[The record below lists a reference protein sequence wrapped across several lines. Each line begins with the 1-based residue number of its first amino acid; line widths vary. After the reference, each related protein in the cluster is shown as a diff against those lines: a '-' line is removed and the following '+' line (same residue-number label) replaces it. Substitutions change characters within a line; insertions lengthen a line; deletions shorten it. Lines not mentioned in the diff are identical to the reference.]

1 MIKVTRQIDASKQAL
16 DDVFVFPDFAL
27 WKQILQRAGLRN
39 PDRCRPSFRRS
50 LEKALKKISL
60 LPLLVLLAASVTSV
74 YAKPVPEKD
83 VTRATLP
90 NGARV
95 VIIRNTLAPVA
106 TVEANFLVGGNE
118 TPAGFPGM
126 AHAQEHMAFRG
137 CQGMTADQTAAI
149 YALLGGDNDADTQQN
164 ITQYYATVP
173 AADVDVALHAQAACL
188 AGIDDSEAQ
197 WAQERGAIE
206 QEVAQDLSNPTYK
219 FINRLNHIMF
229 AGTPYA
235 HDPLGTKPSFD
246 KTTGAMLKDF
256 YKKWYSPS
264 NMILIVVGDVNPQST
279 LATIK
284 ELFGGVKNHP
294 VPKHPAIH
302 LKPFKTASF
311 TIDSNL
317 PYQLGFI
324 AYRLPGTDS
333 PDYAAA
339 NILSDVLSSE
349 RGNLYAMVPAGKALA
364 AEFGLAETYR
374 KASVGFG
381 LVALPA
387 SQNPKDAIE
396 EMRDIIENYAKNGVP
411 ADLVEAA
418 KKSEL
423 AQAEFQRNSIPGL
436 ANVWS
441 NALAAEGRTSPEQD
455 IDAIRKVTVADVDRV
470 AKQYLLNV
478 STVTATLK
486 PEASGGPV
494 ASKGFGGG
502 EKVTSAPTKPVKL
515 PEWAE
520 KQLSKLQVPDKSL
533 AVSNTVLPNGIRL
546 IVRTD
551 RTSSTVTVVGQIKH
565 NADLQTPKDEEGVS
579 SVLDGLYS
587 YGTTTL
593 GRIAFQKALD
603 DIAANESAG
612 YSFSLQVL
620 KQYFSR
626 GVQLLADNELHPA
639 LPERAFTVTRMQTA
653 QFVAGNMQSPGYR
666 TSRAL
671 MKALLPENDPSLR
684 HATPQS
690 IMKLTLAD
698 VKNYHAETVR
708 PDLTTIV
715 VIGDVTPQE
724 AQAVI
729 EKWFGNWTATGPKP
743 NTTLPPVPLNKPS
756 AANVPDKERVQ
767 DIAILAEQLKLN
779 RFSPEYYPLELGTHV
794 LGGGFYATRLYHDLR
809 QTTGLVYYVG
819 VNLDA
824 SKTRASYS
832 VVYGCNPG
840 NVSKARQIIVRDLD
854 QMRTEDVTPAE
865 LHQAKA
871 LLLRQ
876 IPLSEASENAVANGL
891 LSRAVIGLPLNEPV
905 IAAKKYEALTADQ
918 VREAFAKYID
928 PANLVQIVRGPA
940 PK

>member
-1 MIKVTRQIDASKQAL
+1 M
-16 DDVFVFPDFAL
+16 
-27 WKQILQRAGLRN
+27 
-39 PDRCRPSFRRS
+39 
-50 LEKALKKISL
+50 KKLHL
-60 LPLLVLLAASVTSV
+60 LPLLALLAASAAGAFAQST
-74 YAKPVPEKD
+74 PQNN

-90 NGARV
+90 NGMRV

-106 TVEANFLVGGNE
+106 TVEANYLVGGDE
-118 TPAGFPGM
+118 TPEGFPGM

-137 CQGMTADQTAAI
+137 CTGMTADQTAAI

-164 ITQYYATVP
+164 ITQFFATVP
-173 AADVDVALHAQAACL
+173 AGDVGVALHAQAACST
-188 AGIDDSEAQ
+188 GIDNSEAQ

-219 FINRLNHIMF
+219 FINKLNGIMF

-235 HDPLGTKPSFD
+235 HDPLGTKASFD
-246 KTTGAMLKDF
+246 KTTGAMLQAF
-256 YKKWYSPS
+256 HKKWYSPS
-264 NMILIVVGDVNPQST
+264 NMVLVVVGDVNPQST

-284 ELFGGVKNHP
+284 HLMGGIP
-294 VPKHPAIH
+294 SRPIPAQPTID
-302 LKPFKTASF
+302 LKPFKTQSF
-311 TIDSNL
+311 TISSNL

-324 AYRLPGTDS
+324 AYRMPGTDS
-333 PDYAAA
+333 PDFAAA
-339 NILSDVLSSE
+339 TILSDVLSSQ

-364 AEFGLAETYR
+364 AEFGSIETYR

-396 EMRDIIENYAKNGVP
+396 EMRGIIENYAKNGVP

-423 AQAEFQRNSIPGL
+423 AQAQFQRNSIPGL

-455 IDAIRKVTVADVDRV
+455 IDAIRKVTVADVNRV
-470 AKQYLLNV
+470 AKEYLLNV
-478 STVTATLK
+478 NTITATLK
-486 PEASGGPV
+486 PEPSGGPV
-494 ASKGFGGG
+494 SAKGFGGS
-502 EKVTSAPTKPVKL
+502 EKVTAAPTKPVIL
-515 PEWAE
+515 PDWAE
-520 KQLSKLQVPDKSL
+520 KQLGELHVPTKAL
-533 AVSNTVLPNGIRL
+533 AVSDTMLPNGIRL

-551 RTSSTVTVVGQIKH
+551 RTSPTVTVVGQIKH
-565 NADLQTPKDEEGVS
+565 NANLQTPKDEEGVS
-579 SVLDGLYS
+579 GLLDGLYS

-593 GRIAFQKALD
+593 NRIEFQKALD
-603 DIAANESAG
+603 AIAANESAG
-612 YSFSLQVL
+612 SSFSLDVL

-639 LPERAFTVTRMQTA
+639 LPERAFMVTRTQTA

-698 VKNYHAETVR
+698 VKQYHAETVR

-724 AQAVI
+724 AKSVI
-729 EKWFGNWTATGPKP
+729 EKWFGNWEATGPKP
-743 NTTLPPVPLNKPS
+743 NTTLPAVPLNKPS
-756 AANVPDKERVQ
+756 ATHVPDKQRVQ
-767 DIAILAEQLKLN
+767 DETILAEQLDLN
-779 RFSPEYYPLELGTHV
+779 RFSPAYYPLQLGTHV

-809 QTTGLVYYVG
+809 QTTGLVYFVG
-819 VNLDA
+819 VSLNA
-824 SKTRASYS
+824 SKTRGSYS
-832 VVYGCNPG
+832 VVYGCYPD
-840 NVSKARQIIVRDLD
+840 NVSKARKIVVRDLD
-854 QMRTEDVTPAE
+854 QMRTQDVSPAE

-876 IPLSEASENAVANGL
+876 IPLREASEGAVASGL
-891 LSRAVIGLPLNEPV
+891 LGRAVMGLPLDEPV
-905 IAAKKYEALTADQ
+905 IAAKKYEALTSAQ
-918 VREAFAKYID
+918 VRAAFDKYIN